1 MSRSDCDEQ
10 AERAESQVFCC
21 YAPDLRPL
29 AILLSTVHF
38 SPRAIIQ
45 ISRSSLHVEVE
56 LGKILQA
63 HAYLEKSAFTDWHF
77 NPPVIPSSQREKA
90 DKSEDDNDDDDEEEE
105 EEEEEED
112 DAGSK
117 EGEEKEEEGEDNLE
131 EVRFEVSMSSLIECL
146 NVFGTAT
153 SQKTYT
159 KHLADG
165 NALYDGYPAKRKY
178 DDDAHKGKGWST
190 KSRKLPTSA
199 VRISYD
205 GEGHPLV
212 LLIEDSGVVTRCSL
226 MTYEADE
233 LAQMEFP
240 VERQMVHLIMKSDWL
255 KSAFS
260 QFDDKSG
267 TEMTFMFAPSASA
280 GPDTQPSQPLDRRR
294 NRATTTAAGRPTFR
308 IQVDGDLGCYTVD
321 FPNDK
326 DILDSFLCKTPEGV
340 DPHDWDQLGFIQN
353 SYKLSHILKI
363 KKALDVSSKT
373 SLRVDDTGFL
383 SLQLLI
389 PLEES
394 STMKRKC
401 GYVEFM
407 CVPIEGG

>member
-1 MSRSDCDEQ
+1 MSREDSDSQDEQ
-10 AERAESQVFCC
+10 GPEESQVFCC
-21 YAPDLRPL
+21 YAPNLCPL

-38 SPRAIIQ
+38 SARAIIQ
-45 ISRSSLHVEVE
+45 ISHSSIHVEVE
-56 LGKILQA
+56 VGKILQA
-63 HAYLEKSAFTDWHF
+63 HAYLEKSAFTAWHF
-77 NPPVIPSSQREKA
+77 NPPAVANSQRKRARDSDE
-90 DKSEDDNDDDDEEEE
+90 EDGHSKHSEEEE
-105 EEEEEED
+105 E
-112 DAGSK
+112 GSMA
-117 EGEEKEEEGEDNLE
+117 

-146 NVFGTAT
+146 NVFGTAS

-159 KHLADG
+159 KHFVDHEFTADHSPG
-165 NALYDGYPAKRKY
+165 HPPKRKY
-178 DDDAHKGKGWST
+178 GDESNKSKGWPS
-190 KSRKLPTSA
+190 KARKLPTSA

-233 LAQMEFP
+233 LAQMDFP
-240 VERQMVHLIMKSDWL
+240 VERQLVHLIMKSDWL

-260 QFDDKSG
+260 QFDEKSG
-267 TEMTFMFAPSASA
+267 SEISFMFTPS
-280 GPDTQPSQPLDRRR
+280 PSSTTIPNKPEGRRPVEQEGGEGA
-294 NRATTTAAGRPTFR
+294 NRPTFR
-308 IQVDGDLGCYTVD
+308 MEVDGELGCYTVD

-326 DILDSFLCKTPEGV
+326 DILDSFMCKIPDGL
-340 DPHDWDQLGFIQN
+340 DPHDWNHLGFVRN

-389 PLEES
+389 PLEETT
-394 STMKRKC
+394 TMKRKC

-407 CVPIEGG
+407 CVPIEDG